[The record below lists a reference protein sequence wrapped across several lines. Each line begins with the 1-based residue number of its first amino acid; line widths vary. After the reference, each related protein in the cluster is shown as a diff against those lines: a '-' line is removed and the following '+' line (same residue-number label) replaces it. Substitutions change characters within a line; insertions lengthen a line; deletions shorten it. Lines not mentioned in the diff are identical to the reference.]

1 MATLPPLTHV
11 HDTARR
17 NVWVGGMAFAGALFM
32 LGLGY
37 AAVPLYQM
45 FCQITGFGGTTQVA
59 SEAEAARAA
68 MLASGQKISI
78 RFDASTASDVPWT
91 FRPSQATD
99 TITIGERDIATYIAR
114 NEGSKPITGM
124 ATFNVEPE
132 QAGKY
137 FNKIQCFCFTEQTL
151 KPGESIEMP
160 VSFFVDP
167 DMLEDADAAGI
178 KEITLSYTFYPVD
191 KPKAV
196 SEAPRAASGSIT
208 N

>member
-1 MATLPPLTHV
+1 MATLPPVTH
-11 HDTARR
+11 DSETARR
-17 NVWVGGMAFAGALFM
+17 NLRVGALAFAGALFM

-68 MLASGQKISI
+68 ALASGQKISI

-99 TITIGERDIATYIAR
+99 TITIGERDIATFIAR
-114 NEGSKPITGM
+114 NEGSKSVSGM

-151 KPGESIEMP
+151 APGQEVTMP
-160 VSFFVDP
+160 VLYYVDP
-167 DMLEDADAAGI
+167 AMLEDPNMKGV
-178 KEITLSYTFYPVD
+178 EQITLSYTFHRTSGP
-191 KPKAV
+191 AAA
-196 SEAPRAASGSIT
+196 APAGT

>member
-1 MATLPPLTHV
+1 MATMPPVTH
-11 HDTARR
+11 DSETARR
-17 NVWVGGMAFAGALFM
+17 NLRVGGMAFAGALFM

-68 MLASGQKISI
+68 SLASGQKISI

-91 FRPSQATD
+91 FRPAQATD

-114 NEGSKPITGM
+114 NEGSKSITGM

-151 KPGESIEMP
+151 APGQEVTMP
-160 VSFFVDP
+160 VLYYVDP
-167 DMLEDADAAGI
+167 AMLEDPNMKGV
-178 KEITLSYTFYPVD
+178 EQITLSYTFHRTSGP
-191 KPKAV
+191 AAA
-196 SEAPRAASGSIT
+196 APAGT